1 MKPRTSALLNLLQT
15 VAILAGLA
23 YGAIE
28 LTQFRTEQHRQAET
42 EVARSFLSPGVMKGF
57 SLIMRMADSLTLDEF
72 ETQYENDMADL
83 LMTIQTFET
92 AGIMVFNGDVQLE
105 TIDDFLGSAI
115 ILSWD
120 KLDTVYIEY
129 RERYQSPSVVEWVQ
143 WLAERLKEYR
153 ETHAPPPAYEAFQ
166 DWRPR
171 G

>member
-1 MKPRTSALLNLLQT
+1 MKPRTTAILNLLQT
-15 VAILAGLA
+15 VAIVAGLA

-28 LTQFRTEQHRQAET
+28 LTQFRAEQQRQAET

-57 SLIMRMADSLTLDEF
+57 SLIMRMEDSLTLDDF
-72 ETQYENDMADL
+72 EAQYENEMPDL

-92 AGIMVFNGDVQLE
+92 TGIMVFNGDVQLE

-120 KLDTVYIEY
+120 KLDRAYTEY
-129 RERYQSPSVVEWVQ
+129 RERYQSPSVAEWFQ

-153 ETHAPPPAYEAFQ
+153 KTDAPAPAYEAFK

-171 G
+171 R